1 MKPVQDKLY
10 HVIMGDSLEDLI
22 YKVNHAMEDGWM
34 PQGSP
39 YKESPRDW
47 YQAIIR
53 PPVLNIPNA
62 LVV

>member
-1 MKPVQDKLY
+1 MKLVQDKLY

-34 PQGSP
+34 PQGSL